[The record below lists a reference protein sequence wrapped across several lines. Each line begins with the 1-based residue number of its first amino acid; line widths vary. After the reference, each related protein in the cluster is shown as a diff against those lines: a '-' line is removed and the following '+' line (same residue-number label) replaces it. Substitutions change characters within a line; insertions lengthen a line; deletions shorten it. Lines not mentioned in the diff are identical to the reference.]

1 MNLLWTARRVALIV
15 YSRLIQLPGNVEVRV
30 IHHKILEIVK
40 SDGLVS
46 RLTQQ
51 VAKLSRFSI
60 IIFLFL
66 SRPSRHFIVLVALEY
81 QMPA

>member
-1 MNLLWTARRVALIV
+1 MNLLRAGWRITLIV
-15 YSRLIQLPGNVEVRV
+15 CPRLIQLPVYVQVGV

-40 SDGLVS
+40 SDGLVT

-51 VAKLSRFSI
+51 VAELSRFSM

>member
-1 MNLLWTARRVALIV
+1 MNLLRAARRVALIV
-15 YSRLIQLPGNVEVRV
+15 HPRLIQLPGNVQVRV

-51 VAKLSRFSI
+51 VAELSRFRVVF
-60 IIFLFL
+60 FLFL